1 VGFAIA
7 LPTLHNDDQILIR
20 YEKWLFD
27 MNKLGFPRKRFG
39 QHFLQDNQIIQR
51 IVAAI
56 APQPEQHLVEIGPG
70 KGALTF
76 PLLQQGA
83 VLDVIELDRDMIE
96 WLKQKANIF
105 NELSIH
111 QADVLKFDFKR
122 LVKNGQQLRVVGNL
136 PYNIS
141 TPLLFHLLNYAN
153 DIQDMLFML
162 QKEVVDRLIATPA
175 TSDYGR
181 LSVMLQYHCR
191 IEKIFDVN
199 PNAFYPPPKV
209 DSSVVQLIPH
219 STPPVE
225 VMNHKH
231 FAQVV
236 ALAFSQRR
244 KTLRNTLKRLFD
256 IEDIQAV
263 GINPGARAETLTL
276 NEFAQLANVVTLREA
291 RAFRD

>member
-1 VGFAIA
+1 M
-7 LPTLHNDDQILIR
+7 
-20 YEKWLFD
+20 K
-27 MNKLGFPRKRFG
+27 KLGFPRKRFG
-39 QHFLQDNQIIQR
+39 QHFLQDNQIVQR

-70 KGALTF
+70 KGALTL

-83 VLDVIELDRDMIE
+83 VLDVIELDRELIE

-105 NELSIH
+105 KELSIH
-111 QADVLKFDFKR
+111 QADVLKFDFKQ
-122 LVKNGQQLRVVGNL
+122 LVRKGQRLRVVGNL

-141 TPLLFHLLNYAN
+141 TPLLFYLLNYAN
-153 DIQDMLFML
+153 DIQDMIFML
-162 QKEVVDRLIATPA
+162 QKEVVDRLIAAPA

-209 DSSVVQLIPH
+209 DSSVVQLIPY

-225 VMNHKH
+225 VMNQKH

-263 GINPGARAETLTL
+263 GINPKARAETLTL

-291 RAFRD
+291 M

>member
-1 VGFAIA
+1 
-7 LPTLHNDDQILIR
+7 
-20 YEKWLFD
+20 

-39 QHFLQDNQIIQR
+39 QHFLQDNQIVQR

-83 VLDVIELDRDMIE
+83 VLDVIELDRELIE

-111 QADVLKFDFKR
+111 QADVLKFDFKQ
-122 LVKNGQQLRVVGNL
+122 LVRNGQRLRVVGNL

-141 TPLLFHLLNYAN
+141 TPLLFYLLNYAN
-153 DIQDMLFML
+153 DIQDMIFML
-162 QKEVVDRLIATPA
+162 QKEVVDRLIAAPA

-209 DSSVVQLIPH
+209 DSSVVQLIPY

-225 VMNHKH
+225 VMNQKH

-263 GINPGARAETLTL
+263 GINPKARAETLTL

-291 RAFRD
+291 M